1 MKEQAKN
8 ELDFI
13 ELYQKKGYTHS
24 YRVDQG
30 KLKDNDTKESFFAKE
45 VFILA
50 EHRYEGMSNPSDMS
64 ILYVIKTNDGNK
76 GTFLAAYGPTADTE
90 ITEFF
95 NNIPKENI
103 SNSENIVL
111 NDDQ

>member
-8 ELDFI
+8 ELDYI
-13 ELYQKKGYTHS
+13 KLYEKKGYTHS
-24 YRVDQG
+24 YRVTNG
-30 KLKDNDTKESFFAKE
+30 KLKDNNTGESFFAKE

-64 ILYVIKTNDGNK
+64 ILYVIKTHDGNK

-90 ITEFF
+90 NAEFF
-95 NNIPKENI
+95 NNIPEENI

-111 NDDQ
+111 NDKE